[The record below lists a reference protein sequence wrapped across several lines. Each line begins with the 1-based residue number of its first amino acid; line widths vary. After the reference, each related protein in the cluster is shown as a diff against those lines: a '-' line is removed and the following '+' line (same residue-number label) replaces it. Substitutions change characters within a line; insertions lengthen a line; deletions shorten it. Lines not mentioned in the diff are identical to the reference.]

1 MKTKLLLLILIITS
15 TFCIAQI
22 PTSGLLAEYEFTNG
36 SLADPY
42 NGDDFTK
49 TGTMSSTV
57 VDRFGSANDAF
68 FLNQDYLTRP
78 NINYAFGVTYSFWIK
93 TSTIDAG
100 QRTITDDLS
109 TSAINTGVKIYLE
122 DGKIGVRGVHYQSP
136 TGGPNGV
143 HGFYFLS
150 SKIVADG
157 EWHHIV
163 GTIQETNNTI
173 EVEIF
178 VDTISES
185 FVDVGGSHAGQGV
198 SVPKSTGNV
207 TISNNRPNNL
217 PNTERYL
224 DVLDDLYIYN
234 RRITP
239 AEVTQIGENGG
250 FCFPPEI
257 STVTISNTL
266 ETTLDIAFADPGTYD
281 VAFVKIGEPFA
292 NATIVNVIDSGIAN
306 TISNLDSSTIYEVY
320 VRKECSATLNSVWS
334 KSTEIRTKGKMFVNP
349 LATGANNGT
358 SWADAFIDLQYA
370 LSLQETDQAYWVIA
384 GRYIPDVSNR
394 YITFNIAEDGV
405 KIYGGFNGTE
415 TQLSERDF
423 TTNETIFSGD
433 ILNNDTTVSFTTSSR
448 SDNSNRVINVRANN
462 FLLDGVIV
470 SDGHA
475 SAGVFDGAGI
485 GKDGNYGFNTGLKIE
500 NCVFKDN
507 VAYNGGAGIRAEFKK
522 NGAIDSFDIINCK
535 FDNNLS
541 RYGASMY
548 VNTNALLNTLDFNVY
563 NSIFSNNLCTDR
575 DATPGHIGSAGWIR
589 PAGNNTL
596 NATFINNTYSN
607 NKDDGTTTGFSN
619 ANRGTLALSESGG
632 GTMNVAI
639 HNAVFW
645 ENKIRGTNT
654 IAKALSGWT
663 TGLPANLVIT
673 NSIDEDDFSN
683 VLVGAKTNT
692 INTNPFFVDGL
703 NGDYTLQATSPAID
717 SGNNSI
723 IPVTLTTDLLGNQ
736 RIFNAT
742 VDMGAYEFGSSTL
755 GINTF
760 QLSENQIKLYPNP
773 TTSVLN
779 IKMKGNL
786 KQATVYSVLGAKVLV
801 TTSKSLNTAHLK
813 SGLYLITIE
822 DETGSVTTKR
832 FIKQ

>member
-1 MKTKLLLLILIITS
+1 MKTRLLLLLLLLTS

-42 NGDDFTK
+42 NGDDFIK

-57 VDRFGSANDAF
+57 ADRFGSPNNAL

-78 NINYAFGVTYSFWIK
+78 NINYSFGVTYSFWIK
-93 TSTIDAG
+93 TSTVDSG

-109 TSAINTGVKIYLE
+109 TSAFNTGVKIYLE
-122 DGKIGVRGVHYQSP
+122 DGKIGINGVHVQSP
-136 TGGPNGV
+136 TGQPIGV
-143 HGFYFLS
+143 HGFHFLS
-150 SKIVADG
+150 TKVIADG

-163 GTIQETNNTI
+163 GTLQEVNNTI

-207 TISNNRPNNL
+207 TIANNRPNNL

-224 DVLDDLYIYN
+224 DVFDDFYLYN
-234 RRITP
+234 RRITA
-239 AEVTQIGENGG
+239 AEVMQIGEDGG

-257 STVTISNTL
+257 STVTISNIT
-266 ETTLDIAFADPGTYD
+266 ETTLDVAFTDPGTYD
-281 VAFVKIGEPFA
+281 VAFVKLGESFA
-292 NATIVNVIDSGIAN
+292 NATIVNVVDNGSAN
-306 TISNLDSSTIYEVY
+306 TISNLDSSSIYNVY
-320 VRKECSATLNSVWS
+320 VRKQCSASLNSVWS
-334 KSTEIRTKGKMFVNP
+334 QFTEIRTKGTVFVNP

-358 SWADAFIDLQYA
+358 SWADAYVDLQNA
-370 LSLQETDQAYWVIA
+370 LSLQEAGQEFWVIA
-384 GRYIPDVSNR
+384 GTYIPDVSNR
-394 YITFNIAEDGV
+394 YIRFYISADNV

-415 TQLSERDF
+415 TQLSQRDF
-423 TTNETIFSGD
+423 VTNETVLSGD
-433 ILNNDTTVSFTTSSR
+433 IDNNDTSVSFTSTSR
-448 SDNSNRVINVRANN
+448 SDNSNNIIAIAANN
-462 FLLDGVIV
+462 ILLDGLTI

-475 SAGVFDGAGI
+475 SAGVLDGAGLRKT
-485 GKDGNYGFNTGLKIE
+485 GNDGFKTGLKIQ
-500 NCVFKDN
+500 NCIFKNN
-507 VAYNGGAGIRAEFKK
+507 VAFNGGAAIRAEFKLA
-522 NGAIDSFDIINCK
+522 NATDSFEIINCK

-548 VNTNALLNTLDFNVY
+548 VNTAGLLNTLNFNVY
-563 NSIFSNNLCTDR
+563 NNIFSNNLCTDNGS
-575 DATPGHIGSAGWIR
+575 TTGHIGSAGWVR
-589 PAGNNTL
+589 PSGNNIL

-632 GTMNVAI
+632 GTMNVAM
-639 HNAVFW
+639 HNSVFW

-654 IAKALSGWT
+654 VAKALSGWT
-663 TGLPANLVIT
+663 TGLPTNLTIT
-673 NSIDEDDFSN
+673 NSIDENDFSN
-683 VLVGAKTNT
+683 VPVSAKTNT
-692 INTNPFFVDGL
+692 IATNPSFSDGP
-703 NGDYTLQATSPAID
+703 NDDYTLQLLSPAID

-723 IPVTLTTDLLGNQ
+723 IPATLTLDFLGNQ
-736 RIFNAT
+736 RIFNST

-755 GINTF
+755 STDIFDLVKNK
-760 QLSENQIKLYPNP
+760 IILYPNP

-779 IKMKGNL
+779 IKMKSDL
-786 KQATVYSVLGAKVLV
+786 KQVIIYTVLGTKVLQSASKIIN
-801 TTSKSLNTAHLK
+801 TSNLK
-813 SGLYLITIE
+813 SGMYLITIE
-822 DETGSVTTKR
+822 NETGNVSTKR